1 LYNTGIQYY
10 SLILIFFLFYII
22 FYRPSK
28 NHVNRSFIGFVT
40 IIFFSLLI
48 SLLLILTSSDL
59 SNTPH
64 LFRGLLGLYADGNYF
79 RQKGLFSSAGELSL
93 CSGLIILYC
102 LTKFPSKG
110 YLSYFVLII
119 CAFLFWISDT
129 RSGHVALFI
138 TLALL
143 TIGKFINGANIA
155 KSIIAFL
162 CIELIYFIQLGLNG
176 MMDGADH
183 RLAIYANSINS
194 ILLHLQSFLE
204 SRDYHHL
211 SEWLKIPTPIE
222 PKANNFLSLA
232 GHSHNLLLD
241 ILNSDGV
248 IKFSFGLLSYFAI
261 LALAII
267 SYTRKKYLTFSI
279 IFFLLIFSQFDLALV
294 MDRLTITMGF
304 LLMAILTYS
313 VGDNEDGDTAT
324 LENREIKISHDS

>member
-1 LYNTGIQYY
+1 M
-10 SLILIFFLFYII
+10 
-22 FYRPSK
+22 
-28 NHVNRSFIGFVT
+28 
-40 IIFFSLLI
+40 
-48 SLLLILTSSDL
+48 TSSDL
-59 SNTPH
+59 STTPH
-64 LFRGLLGLYADGNYF
+64 PFRGLLGLFADGNYF

-102 LTKFPSKG
+102 LTKFPPKG

-138 TLALL
+138 TLALV
-143 TIGKFINGANIA
+143 TIGKFINGATIA

-162 CIELIYFIQLGLNG
+162 CIEFIYFIQLGLNG
-176 MMDGADH
+176 MIDGADH

-194 ILLHLQSFLE
+194 IMLHLQSFLE
-204 SRDYHHL
+204 TIDYYHLLERHHTPP
-211 SEWLKIPTPIE
+211 PT
-222 PKANNFLSLA
+222 NNVLSLA

-261 LALAII
+261 VAVAII
-267 SYTRKKYLTFSI
+267 SYTKKKYLTFSI

-313 VGDNEDGDTAT
+313 VGDN
-324 LENREIKISHDS
+324 HDS